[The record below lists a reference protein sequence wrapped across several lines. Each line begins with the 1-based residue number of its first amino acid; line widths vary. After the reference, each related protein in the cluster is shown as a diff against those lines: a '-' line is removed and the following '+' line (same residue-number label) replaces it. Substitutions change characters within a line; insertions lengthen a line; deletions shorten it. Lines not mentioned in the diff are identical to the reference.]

1 MATLKQEPNLWPC
14 ANGNPETTPD
24 YVRRVECAAE
34 ALRAGGMCILMDDA
48 DRENE
53 GDIVA
58 AAQHVT
64 PELVNFM
71 KREARGLICT
81 PMRGERLRKLALPM
95 MTTDNTSNR
104 GTAFTLSVDAA
115 EGTTTGISAHDMA
128 KTINVLADP
137 QATPAD
143 LLRPGHIFPLRAD
156 DGGVLRRNGQTEGSV
171 DLCQIAGL
179 EPVAV
184 VCEIVHEDGTM
195 AREPELRVFAEKH
208 QLPLVHVADIVRYRL
223 LKEQLIVATEPAKL
237 PTVHGEF
244 TMVGF
249 EVPLT
254 GEHHV
259 ALIYGDVTT
268 DEPVLVRVHS
278 ECLTGDALGSTR
290 CDCGQQLAYAMR
302 TIAAEGRGILLYLRQ
317 EGRGIGLINK
327 VRAYRLQDQGLDTVE
342 ANLAL
347 GLPADNRDYSIG
359 AQILRHLGVRRLRLI
374 TNNPQKLAG
383 MEAFGLEVVERVP
396 VPLDVM
402 YHARNA
408 GYLSTKVE
416 RMGHLIEFSKE
427 RPQQE
432 NAIVCNA
439 WRWG

>member
-1 MATLKQEPNLWPC
+1 MSIEINNNVWPC
-14 ANGNPETTPD
+14 GGVAGYTTPD
-24 YVRRVECAAE
+24 YIRRVDCAVQV
-34 ALRAGGMCILMDDA
+34 LREGGMVVLLDDA

-53 GDIVA
+53 GDIVV
-58 AAQHVT
+58 AAQFCT

-71 KREARGLICT
+71 KVHARGLICV
-81 PMRGERLRKLALPM
+81 PMTGARLHQLALPA
-95 MTTDNTSNR
+95 MTAENTSNR
-104 GTAFTLSVDAA
+104 GTAFTVSVDAL

-137 QATPAD
+137 NAHPDA
-143 LLRPGHIFPLRAD
+143 LGRPGHIFPLRAD
-156 DGGVLRRNGQTEGSV
+156 DGGVLRRRGQTEGSV
-171 DLCQIAGL
+171 DLCRIAGL

-184 VCEIVHEDGTM
+184 VCEIVHDDGTM
-195 AREPELRVFAEKH
+195 AREPELRRFAEKH
-208 QLPLVHVADIVRYRL
+208 ELPIVHVADVARYRL
-223 LKEQLIVATEPAKL
+223 LRENLIVPTQPARL

-244 TMVGF
+244 QMVGF

-259 ALIYGDVTT
+259 ALVYGEIDPS
-268 DEPVLVRVHS
+268 EPVLVRMHS

-290 CDCGQQLAYAMR
+290 CDCGQQLSYAMQ
-302 TIAAEGRGILLYLRQ
+302 TIADEGRGILLYLRQ

-359 AQILRHLGVRRLRLI
+359 AQILRHLGARRLRLI
-374 TNNPQKLAG
+374 TNNPEKLAG

-402 YHARNA
+402 YHERNA
-408 GYLSTKVE
+408 QYLSTKVE
-416 RMGHLIEFSKE
+416 RMGHLIEFQ
-427 RPQQE
+427 RPDGQE
-432 NAIVCNA
+432 DAIVCNA

>member
-1 MATLKQEPNLWPC
+1 MSVEFKLNPWPC
-14 ANGNPETTPD
+14 GGVEGYSTPEF
-24 YVRRVECAAE
+24 VQRVDCAVA
-34 ALRAGGMCILMDDA
+34 ALRKGGMVVLLDDA

-53 GDIVA
+53 GDIVC
-58 AAQHVT
+58 AAQFCT
-64 PELVNFM
+64 PDLVNFM
-71 KREARGLICT
+71 KKEARGLICT
-81 PMRGERLRKLALPM
+81 PMSGARLSQLALPL
-95 MTTDNTSNR
+95 MTSNNTANR
-104 GTAFTLSVDAA
+104 GTAFTISVDAA
-115 EGTTTGISAHDMA
+115 EDTTTGISAHDMA

-137 QATPAD
+137 SATPD
-143 LLRPGHIFPLRAD
+143 QLLRPGHIFPLRAD
-156 DGGVLRRNGQTEGSV
+156 DGGVLRRRGQTEGGV
-171 DLCQIAGL
+171 DLMRIAGL

-195 AREPELRVFAEKH
+195 AREPELRTFAEQH
-208 QLPLVHVADIVRYRL
+208 ELPLLHVADIARYRL
-223 LKEQLIVATEPAKL
+223 LRELLIEPTLPAIL

-244 TMVGF
+244 RMVGY

-259 ALIYGDVTT
+259 ALVYGDVTT

-290 CDCGQQLAYAMR
+290 CDCGQQLSFAMQA
-302 TIAAEGRGILLYLRQ
+302 IAEEGRGILLYLRQ

-359 AQILRHLGVRRLRLI
+359 AQILRDLGARRLRLI
-374 TNNPQKLAG
+374 TNNPEKLAG
-383 MEAFGLEVVERVP
+383 MEAFGLEVTERVP

-402 YHARNA
+402 YHQRNA
-408 GYLSTKVE
+408 QYLSTKVE
-416 RMGHLIEFSKE
+416 RMGHLIDFKLAAPGED
-427 RPQQE
+427 
-432 NAIVCNA
+432 AIVCNA

>member
-1 MATLKQEPNLWPC
+1 M
-14 ANGNPETTPD
+14 
-24 YVRRVECAAE
+24 V
-34 ALRAGGMCILMDDA
+34 ILLDDA

-53 GDIVA
+53 GDIVCA
-58 AAQHVT
+58 AELCT

-71 KREARGLICT
+71 KKHARGLICT
-81 PMRGERLRKLALPM
+81 PMSGERLSKLALPL
-95 MTTDNTSNR
+95 MTSNNTSNR
-104 GTAFTLSVDAA
+104 STAFTISVDAA
-115 EGTTTGISAHDMA
+115 HETTTGISAHDMA

-137 QATPAD
+137 GATPD
-143 LLRPGHIFPLRAD
+143 ELLRPGHIFPLRSD
-156 DGGVLRRNGQTEGSV
+156 DGGVLRRRGQTEGSV
-171 DLCQIAGL
+171 DLMRIAGL

-195 AREPELRVFAEKH
+195 AREPELLRFAEDYE
-208 QLPLVHVADIVRYRL
+208 LPLLHVADVARYRL
-223 LKEQLIVATEPAKL
+223 LRELLIERTAPADL
-237 PTVHGEF
+237 PTVHGDF
-244 TMVGF
+244 QMVGY

-254 GEHHV
+254 GEHHI
-259 ALIYGDVTT
+259 ALVYGEIDPN
-268 DEPVLVRVHS
+268 EPVLVRIHS

-290 CDCGQQLAYAMR
+290 CDCGQQLSWAMQA
-302 TIAAEGRGILLYLRQ
+302 IAAEGRGILLYLRQ

-327 VRAYRLQDQGLDTVE
+327 VRAYRLQDQGMDTVE

-359 AQILRHLGVRRLRLI
+359 AQILRDLGARRLRLI

-383 MEAFGLEVVERVP
+383 MEAFGLEVTERVP

-408 GYLSTKVE
+408 QYLSTKVE
-416 RMGHLIEFSKE
+416 RMGHLIDFSLD
-427 RPQQE
+427 PTQDD
-432 NAIVCNA
+432 AVVCNA